1 MLTSSNSLSSK
12 RAYPIVLSK
21 RINKTIYL
29 SLLNQVIYYNNS
41 NLLIIHSV
49 YFKDSELI
57 FRIKKLAHHYILI
70 IINKQHLILFT
81 EISKD
86 GKLKSLVFWAVRLAD
101 QKDPRVERFTAKIGQ
116 QVISLRFVRPNDFWG
131 LLEPFRYD
139 YSNLSKPYLQSAF
152 DDVLLLVRQGAINAW
167 IIRKVY
173 LI

>member
-57 FRIKKLAHHYILI
+57 FRIKKFAHHYILI

-86 GKLKSLVFWAVRLAD
+86 GKLKSLVFWAVRLVD

-116 QVISLRFVRPNDFWG
+116 QVISLRFVRPNDF
-131 LLEPFRYD
+131 
-139 YSNLSKPYLQSAF
+139 
-152 DDVLLLVRQGAINAW
+152 
-167 IIRKVY
+167 
-173 LI
+173 